1 VGLSYTTPVAASST
15 TPDMRDT
22 QGLTFD
28 MVAVD
33 YDRGRPGWPAAMLDG
48 IEAVDVLDFAAG
60 TGKLTR
66 LLLER
71 YRHVIAV
78 EPLPGMRALLPRQ
91 AEVLDGSAEAVPL
104 PGRSVDAAFVAEAF
118 HWFDSTAAVRELA
131 RVLRPAGTVLVC
143 FNTWRGP
150 YEPPIGERAE
160 RVLEQRYARLPPP
173 GGGKVESGGWKLG
186 FVGQPFTPLEVR
198 TYDHEMETDRGGVAA
213 YYSST
218 SSTAQL
224 PPPERAE
231 LRAELVDALA
241 DVRYRLLLTTQ
252 VHTARTLPRA

>member
-1 VGLSYTTPVAASST
+1 MSDP
-15 TPDMRDT
+15 

-28 MVAVD
+28 RVAVD
-33 YDRGRPGWPAAMLDG
+33 YDRGRPGWPAAMLEG
-48 IEAVDVLDFAAG
+48 IEAVDVLDLGAG

-66 LLLER
+66 LLLEC

-78 EPLPGMRALLPRQ
+78 EPLPGMRALLPPQ
-91 AEVLDGSAEAVPL
+91 ADVLDGSAEAVPL
-104 PGRSVDAAFVAEAF
+104 SGCSVDAAVVAEAF

-150 YEPPIGERAE
+150 YDPPIGERAE
-160 RVLEQRYARLPPP
+160 HVLKERWARLPPP
-173 GGGKVESGGWKLG
+173 GDPKVESGKWRRG
-186 FVGQPFTPLEVR
+186 FVGQPFSALEPR
-198 TYDHEMETDRGGVAA
+198 SYDHEMETDRDGVAA

-224 PPPERAE
+224 PPAERAE

-241 DVRYRLLLTTQ
+241 DVPYRLPL
-252 VHTARTLPRA
+252 TARVYTAHRAARGLIGAANQ